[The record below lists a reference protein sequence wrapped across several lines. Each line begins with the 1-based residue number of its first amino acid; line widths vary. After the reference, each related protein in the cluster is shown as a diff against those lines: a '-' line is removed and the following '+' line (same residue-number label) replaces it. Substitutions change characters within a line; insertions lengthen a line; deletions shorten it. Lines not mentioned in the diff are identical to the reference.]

1 MNFESLN
8 NWFNRSINP
17 DAQQRKAAA
26 QKLLCFGHR
35 QR

>member
-8 NWFNRSINP
+8 NWFNRLIDA

-26 QKLLCFGHR
+26 QKLLCPGHR